1 SFDLVILT
9 GLFGILCYQAVP
21 RLLTQIEGS
30 PLLLDDL
37 LKRRAELQ
45 QELAEL
51 SQTGA
56 QHFDAVVRREVK
68 PQLFTLGYLFRQYL
82 KREPLEVMLRR
93 TKRIF
98 AAAAIAARE
107 ETLS

>member
-1 SFDLVILT
+1 MLSFDLVILT
-9 GLFGILCYQAVP
+9 GLFGIFCYQVAP

-45 QELAEL
+45 QELAVL

-56 QHFDAVVRREVK
+56 RHFDAVVKQEVK
-68 PQLFTLGYLFRQYL
+68 PQTVYARLSLPAVPETR
-82 KREPLEVMLRR
+82 
-93 TKRIF
+93 
-98 AAAAIAARE
+98 AAR
-107 ETLS
+107 SNVAPYQAHVCGGSGRRA